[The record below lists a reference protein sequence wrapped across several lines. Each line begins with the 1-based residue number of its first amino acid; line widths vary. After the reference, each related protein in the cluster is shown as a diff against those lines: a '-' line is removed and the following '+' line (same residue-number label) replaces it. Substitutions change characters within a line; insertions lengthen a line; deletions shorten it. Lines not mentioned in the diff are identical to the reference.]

1 MITYDFSNLGEMS
14 LYEYLYECIK
24 NDIYSG
30 KLKSGE
36 HLPSKRSFAQNLGV
50 STITVENAYGQLQ
63 GEGFIYSIPKKG
75 FYVADISE
83 SAVGYT
89 KHVFNGKEGELR
101 DAFDCIPQ
109 LPQYKYD
116 FSNNRTGT
124 DNFPFSVW
132 AKLLREVVSEKSD
145 KLMLNPPSGGVMELR
160 EAIAGHLNSYRGM
173 NVSPAQIIVGAGTEY
188 LYGLLIQLLGRDL
201 VYGLENPGYKKTAQ
215 VYTSNAVKCCFIGL
229 DNYGMNVEELEKS
242 DADIAHVS
250 PTHHFPTGIT
260 MPVSRRLELLSW
272 ANKSD
277 RRYIIED
284 EYDSEFRLNGK
295 PVPTLQSIDRNGK
308 VIYMNTF
315 SKSLTST
322 IRISY
327 MVLPKMLAEQFY
339 VNMNFYACTVS
350 NFEQYTL
357 AKFIKEGHFEKHI
370 NRMRLYYTRQRKK
383 VLSIISESG
392 LSNRCEI
399 IERDSGLHFL
409 LKLKTSFSD
418 MELEERF
425 MKMGI
430 HMAALSEYYEEQP
443 YKPEHTF
450 IFNYSNI
457 DEEHL
462 KEAINVLV
470 QQL

>member
-1 MITYDFSNLGEMS
+1 MLTYDFSDLGGKS

-24 NDIYSG
+24 NDIYNG

-50 STITVENAYGQLQ
+50 STITVENAYGQLM

-75 FYVADISE
+75 YFVADISE

-89 KHVFNGKEGELR
+89 NHSAKEANPPCKDE
-101 DAFDCIPQ
+101 FDCIPQ
-109 LPQYKYD
+109 LQKYD
-116 FSNNRTGT
+116 IDFSSNRTGT
-124 DNFPFSVW
+124 ENFPFSVW
-132 AKLLREVVSEKSD
+132 AKLLREVVAEKSEK
-145 KLMLNPPSGGVMELR
+145 LMNNPPSGGVSELR
-160 EAIAGHLNSYRGM
+160 EAIAGHLQSFRGM
-173 NVSPAQIIVGAGTEY
+173 KVSPSQIVVGAGTEY
-188 LYGLLIQLLGRDL
+188 LYGLLIQLLGRDRT
-201 VYGLENPGYKKTAQ
+201 YGLEDPGYMKTAK
-215 VYTSNAVKCCFIGL
+215 VYASNAVRCCYIGM
-229 DNYGMNVEELEKS
+229 DSQGMNVRELIKS
-242 DADIAHVS
+242 NADIAHVS

-260 MPVSRRLELLSW
+260 MPVNRRLELLSW
-272 ANKSD
+272 ANEKD
-277 RRYIIED
+277 YRYIIED

-327 MVLPKMLAEQFY
+327 MVLPEKLAEKFY
-339 VNMNFYACTVS
+339 KNMNFYACTVS

-357 AKFIKEGHFEKHI
+357 ARFIKEGYFEKHI
-370 NRMRLYYTRQRKK
+370 NRMRLYYTRQRKR
-383 VLSIISESG
+383 VFEIIEESPLSD
-392 LSNRCEI
+392 RCEI

-409 LKLKTSFSD
+409 LRLKTDLSD
-418 MELEERF
+418 EQLEKRLRNH
-425 MKMGI
+425 GI
-430 HMAALSEYYEEQP
+430 HMSALSEYYQKQP
-443 YKPEHTF
+443 DKAEHTF

-457 DEEHL
+457 DVEHL
-462 KEAINVLV
+462 NEALCVLV